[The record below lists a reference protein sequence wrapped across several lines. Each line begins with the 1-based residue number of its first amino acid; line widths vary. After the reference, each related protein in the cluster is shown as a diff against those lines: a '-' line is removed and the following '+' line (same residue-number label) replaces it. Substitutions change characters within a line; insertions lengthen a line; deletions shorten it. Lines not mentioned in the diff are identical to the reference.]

1 MSVLN
6 QSISDIELIVIDDAS
21 QDSTWD
27 IIQSIAKSDKRI
39 ISLRNE
45 KNLNSGLTRNRG
57 IQHAS
62 GEWIAILDADD
73 WFSPERLQF
82 FMEYISEHDYD
93 ILGDNLILVD
103 GKTDRNIGLMYD
115 INDKMYENIITPEYF
130 FQRNLPAEPGWT
142 LGYVKPVIKRSFLE
156 KNDVLYRPRV
166 SRTEDFVFMVDCLLA
181 GGRFKMLPSAHY
193 HYRIFRH
200 GAKSCEPATV
210 EFLNELV
217 SINTALGMHP
227 LAGKYD
233 GLHDAIEQHQ
243 KRLASLLNLQR
254 AKTHLKN
261 KEILQALNIIVR
273 EPFVLT
279 KISRLFYSKKCK
291 SHNA

>member
-1 MSVLN
+1 MSVLD
-6 QSISDIELIVIDDAS
+6 QSFKYFELIVIDDAS

-27 IIQSIAKSDKRI
+27 IIQDIAKSDKRV
-39 ISLRNE
+39 ISFRNE
-45 KNLNSGLTRNRG
+45 INMNSGLTRNRG
-57 IQHAS
+57 IRHAS

-73 WFSPERLQF
+73 WFAPERLEF
-82 FMEYISEHDYD
+82 FMESIAEHDYD
-93 ILGDNLILVD
+93 ILGDNQVLVD

-115 INDKMYENIITPEYF
+115 NNDKMYENVITPEYF
-130 FQRNLPAEPGWT
+130 FHRNLPAEPGWT
-142 LGYVKPVIKRSFLE
+142 LGYVKPVIRRSFLE
-156 KNDVLYRPRV
+156 KNNILYRPRV
-166 SRTEDFVFMVDCLLA
+166 SRTEDFVFMADCLLA
-181 GGRFKMLPSAHY
+181 GASFKMLPSAHY

-217 SINTALGMHP
+217 SINTALDMHP

-233 GLHDAIEQHQ
+233 GLHDAIERHQ

-279 KISRLFYSKKCK
+279 KISRLFHSKK
-291 SHNA
+291 